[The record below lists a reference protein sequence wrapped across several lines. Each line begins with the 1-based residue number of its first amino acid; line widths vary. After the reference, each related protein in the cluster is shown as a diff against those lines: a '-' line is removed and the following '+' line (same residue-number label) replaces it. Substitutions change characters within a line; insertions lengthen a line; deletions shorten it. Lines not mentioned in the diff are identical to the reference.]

1 LPTVLTIDFAYAV
14 LLRSIV
20 IITLPTIHVGN
31 IASLPLPTAVA
42 FCRSHDLIISK
53 FWHLCRV

>member
-31 IASLPLPTAVA
+31 IASLPPPN
-42 FCRSHDLIISK
+42 SS
-53 FWHLCRV
+53 RVLSLTRPDHF